1 MKKTMINFV
10 GRLKKY
16 MEETNIKQIDLA
28 QRTGM
33 SRGSIS
39 NIMSGKRTPSE
50 KLLVELSKMSG
61 KTINWWLFG
70 TEEYRNLSS
79 LEMLITNLIKT
90 GEIDEAGNYDEE
102 IKEILVRLMNKE
114 IKVMAQKIKGH
125 E

>member
-1 MKKTMINFV
+1 MINFV

>member
-1 MKKTMINFV
+1 MINFV

-28 QRTGM
+28 KRTGM

-50 KLLVELSKMSG
+50 KLLAELSKMSG
-61 KTINWWLFG
+61 RSINWWLFG
-70 TEEYRNLSS
+70 EEEYRNLSS

-90 GEIDEAGNYDEE
+90 GEIDNSGDYDDD
-102 IKEILVRLMNKE
+102 IKDILIRLMNKE
-114 IKVMAQKIKGH
+114 IKIMAQKIKGH